1 MELSMGIVKIE
12 ISVPEGVKA
21 LTKFKENRLKAF
33 EEIAIEIKESVS
45 KAIGRLLNTEMT
57 LFLGKKEQLDNKR
70 NGFKERDYTIK
81 NIGTIRVK
89 MPQDRKGR
97 FKSSI
102 IPKNEVIDPRL
113 KEDIAVLHL
122 AGLSTRVLGMISKRL
137 LGIKISSDTVSA
149 SLGLVEERAL
159 DWLQRP
165 IDKRYWALYVDG
177 TNFKIQR
184 RGNTASEPS
193 LVVLGID
200 ENNYKSILA
209 IEPGFKDNVESWR
222 SVFNS
227 LIERGLDISSVKL
240 GIMDGLPGL
249 EKLFQEIFLNSVTQR
264 CWVHSLRN
272 AINKAPK
279 RLQQPFKE
287 LVHKIM
293 YASSKQD
300 AKNALENLKMVMNN
314 DAKRAINTID
324 KDFES
329 LTQYF
334 SFDKIL
340 WSALKTTNP
349 IERIN
354 KELKRRTK
362 SMGTLGERT
371 LEILVAFTAL
381 RIENSWRNNR
391 IGSKHHQGLVHVYE
405 NNIETAVNE
414 IFTTKE
420 ITQ

>member
-1 MELSMGIVKIE
+1 MELIMGIVKVE
-12 ISVPEGVKA
+12 ISIPEGVKA

-33 EEIAIEIKESVS
+33 EELTSEVKQSVS
-45 KAIGRLLNTEMT
+45 RAIGQLLNTEMT
-57 LFLGKKEQLDNKR
+57 IFLGEKEQSDNKK
-70 NGFKERDYTIK
+70 NGYKERDYALK
-81 NIGTIRVK
+81 GIGTVRLK
-89 MPQDRKGR
+89 MPQDRKAR

-113 KEDIAVLHL
+113 KEDMAVLHL
-122 AGLSTRVLGMISKRL
+122 AGLSTRVLAMISKRL
-137 LGIKISSDTVSA
+137 LDIKVSSDTVSA
-149 SLGLVEERAL
+149 SLGLVEDRAL
-159 DWLQRP
+159 GWLQRP
-165 IDKRYWALYVDG
+165 IDKRYWALYIDG

-184 RGNTASEPS
+184 RGSTESEPS

-200 ENNYKSILA
+200 QNNYKSILA
-209 IEPGFKDNVESWR
+209 IEPGFKDNVDSWR

-227 LIERGLDISSVKL
+227 LVERGLDISSVKL

-249 EKLFQEIFLNSVTQR
+249 EKLFQEIFSNSVTQR

-287 LVHKIM
+287 MVHKIM
-293 YASSKQD
+293 YAASKQD
-300 AKNALENLKMVMNN
+300 AENALKNLKIVMND
-314 DAKRAINTID
+314 DAKRAVNTID

-334 SFDKIL
+334 NFDKAL

-391 IGSKHHQGLVHVYE
+391 IGSSHHKGLAHVYE

-414 IFTTKE
+414 IFTVKE